1 MQHQIETV
9 RDDVESASEQVAAIC
24 ELLAAA
30 RGTAV
35 HASAITAL
43 LLPVSRKLS
52 AAAGDLSDHLHR
64 SQAIGSKRS

>member
-24 ELLAAA
+24 ELLNAA
-30 RGTAV
+30 RGSSV

-43 LLPVSRKLS
+43 LLPVSRRLS
-52 AAAGDLSDHLHR
+52 AAAGDLADHLHR
-64 SQAIGSKRS
+64 NPVKDGKRG

>member
-1 MQHQIETV
+1 M
-9 RDDVESASEQVAAIC
+9 ESASEQVAAIC
-24 ELLAAA
+24 ELLTAA

-64 SQAIGSKRS
+64 SQVVGIKRC